1 MIIQAQLIDFIV
13 SNITN
18 TIVLCEKKLLK
29 VGGYC
34 KNISADI
41 AAHMNHLNFEPVQPH
56 VL

>member
-18 TIVLCEKKLLK
+18 TIVLCEKKTI
-29 VGGYC
+29 
-34 KNISADI
+34 KNWHTDISADI